1 MSTSK
6 LSTAYAP
13 MDTKFSGGA
22 AAMVAELRRRF
33 DEYLSAITKGKDT
46 TKVRIVLE

>member
-6 LSTAYAP
+6 LSTACGP
-13 MDTKFSGGA
+13 TDTKFSGGA